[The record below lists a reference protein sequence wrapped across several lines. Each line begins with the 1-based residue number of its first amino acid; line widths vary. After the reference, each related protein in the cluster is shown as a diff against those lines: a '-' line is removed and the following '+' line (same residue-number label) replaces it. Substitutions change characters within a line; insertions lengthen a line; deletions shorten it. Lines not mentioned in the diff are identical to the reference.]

1 MKNREWYV
9 ESLLHAQKQL
19 GVIIRDIERGI
30 AVKSMP
36 LDRRKA
42 IRRLNYAI
50 NIIALADEDNPI
62 DPEGDWDG

>member
-19 GVIIRDIERGI
+19 GVVIRDIERGI
-30 AVKSMP
+30 ALEKMP
-36 LDRRKA
+36 LDRRQA

>member
-1 MKNREWYV
+1 MKNREWYM

-30 AVKSMP
+30 AVKNMP
-36 LDRRKA
+36 LDRRQA

-62 DPEGDWDG
+62 DLDGDWDG